1 MTPPS
6 TSRLGTFI
14 STESCA
20 TGTASG
26 FAPLTAGAPML
37 TFLDI
42 KDIKGVTARLRVAL
56 APLTPLFGTSSG
68 GERRT

>member
-1 MTPPS
+1 
-6 TSRLGTFI
+6 
-14 STESCA
+14 
-20 TGTASG
+20 
-26 FAPLTAGAPML
+26 ML